1 MPAAV
6 RETRR
11 REREGGG
18 GEGAERYLGG
28 GQAEARGRN
37 GVWIR
42 SGAGCLEERGKV
54 WCMDGQVSLEACP
67 VRHNGGKGQR
77 DKKRWDQ
84 NSKGTKRRG
93 FLGAQQAAGDEKTG
107 ARGRSAREAH

>member
-1 MPAAV
+1 MK
-6 RETRR
+6 RKGE
-11 REREGGG
+11 G

-42 SGAGCLEERGKV
+42 SGAGVPEGARGRGV
-54 WCMDGQVSLEACP
+54 WTAGRISLEAYP
-67 VRHNGGKGQR
+67 RVRHWRGKRQR

-84 NSKGTKRRG
+84 NSKGTKSRG